1 MKRAWISRWL
11 AAAAGL
17 AFGLVGAELSFGTL
31 RPPPA
36 AAEPVL
42 YSVEVRDDTG
52 ALLARP
58 LLVGEEGQ
66 KLHLNLSRLSRPS
79 REFGPRGEP
88 GVNMSLDLDP
98 QSTGGE
104 NLCLGYK
111 LSLDDGVAHQGS
123 IGVSY
128 GEPRSVRLGSAGESL
143 HVEFVVARARTKAF
157 DRILRARRRPAA

>member
-1 MKRAWISRWL
+1 MKRAWISRCF

-31 RPPPA
+31 RPAPVA
-36 AAEPVL
+36 TEPVL
-42 YSVEVRDDTG
+42 YSVEVRDDNG
-52 ALLARP
+52 ALLASP
-58 LLVGEEGQ
+58 MLVGEEGQ
-66 KLHLNLSRLSRPS
+66 RLHLNFSPHS
-79 REFGPRGEP
+79 EP
-88 GVNMSLDLDP
+88 GLNMSLDLDP
-98 QSTGGE
+98 RSAGGE

-128 GEPRSVRLGSAGESL
+128 GEPRSVRLGSGAGDSL

>member
-1 MKRAWISRWL
+1 MLRRRPSVSRLL
-11 AAAAGL
+11 AALAGL
-17 AFGLVGAELSFGTL
+17 AVGLFGSELTFGSL
-31 RPPPA
+31 RPEDPRSDA
-36 AAEPVL
+36 VL
-42 YSVEVRDDTG
+42 YSIEVRNDAGD
-52 ALLARP
+52 LLASP
-58 LLVGEEGQ
+58 MLVGEEGR
-66 KLHLNLSRLSRPS
+66 KVHLNFSRD
-79 REFGPRGEP
+79 FGPHSEP

-98 QSTGGE
+98 RSAGGE

-128 GEPRSVRLGSAGESL
+128 GEPRSVRLGSGAGDSL